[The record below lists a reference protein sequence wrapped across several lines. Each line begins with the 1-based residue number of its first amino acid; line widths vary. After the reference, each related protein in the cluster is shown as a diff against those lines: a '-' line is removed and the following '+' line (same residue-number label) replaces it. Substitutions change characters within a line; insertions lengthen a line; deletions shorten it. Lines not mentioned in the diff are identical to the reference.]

1 MIKKNLNNKKK
12 SSSHGYDIPDELE
25 TFDLNDMDEARSYVL
40 YGRSSTGKTTLAMSW
55 PGKIL
60 LLDVRDRGTDSVSD
74 VPPKKGVGYK
84 INDWE
89 DFEMVYYFIK
99 KNPNKYKTIVID
111 TMSQLQQLCVKKVLE
126 DQGKSTKDAGN
137 WGSMRKQDWG
147 QVASIMKEWII
158 NYRDLVDLGIEV
170 VFIAQDRTFN
180 IDEEEAS
187 DSSLAPEIGPAMSPS
202 ISKHLNAAV
211 NIIGNT
217 FIREKLRIK
226 EVNGKKKEIPEMQYC
241 LRIGPNATYITKA
254 RKPKGIPLPSV
265 IVDPDYDKIIN
276 IIKGE

>member
-1 MIKKNLNNKKK
+1 MIKKSLKKK
-12 SSSHGYDIPDELE
+12 SSSNYDIPDELP

-40 YGRSSTGKTTLAMSW
+40 YGRSSTGKTTLAMSF

-74 VPPKKGVGYK
+74 ISPKKGVGMK
-84 INDWE
+84 INDWD
-89 DFEMVYYFIK
+89 DFEMVYYFLK
-99 KNPNKYKTIVID
+99 KNPDKYKTVVID
-111 TMSQLQQLCVKKVLE
+111 TMSQLQQLCVKMVLE

-147 QVASIMKEWII
+147 QVASIMKEWIV

-180 IDEEEAS
+180 IDEEENS
-187 DSSLAPEIGPAMSPS
+187 DSSLAPEIGPALSPS
-202 ISKHLNAAV
+202 ISKALNAAV

-217 FIREKLRIK
+217 FIRERHITK
-226 EVNGKKKEIPEMQYC
+226 EVNGKKKEISKIEYC

-254 RKPKGIPLPSV
+254 RKPKGIALPSV
-265 IVDPDYDKIIN
+265 LVDPDYETIIN
-276 IIKGE
+276 TIKGE

>member
-1 MIKKNLNNKKK
+1 MIKKTKKK
-12 SSSHGYDIPDELE
+12 SSSSHDYDIPDELP
-25 TFDLNDMDEARSYVL
+25 TFALNDMDSARSYVL

-55 PGKIL
+55 PSKIL

-74 VPPKKGVGYK
+74 ISPKKGVGMK
-84 INDWE
+84 IKDWE
-89 DFEMVYYFIK
+89 DFEMVYYFIL
-99 KNPNKYKTIVID
+99 KNPDKYKTIVID

-147 QVASIMKEWII
+147 EVASTMKEWII

-170 VFIAQDRTFN
+170 VFIAQDRVFN
-180 IDEEEAS
+180 VDDEEGNDNS
-187 DSSLAPEIGPAMSPS
+187 IAPEIGPALSPS
-202 ISKHLNAAV
+202 ISKTLNAAV

-217 FIREKLRIK
+217 FIREKIRIK
-226 EVNGKKKEIPEMQYC
+226 EINGKKKEISEIQYC
-241 LRIGPNATYITKA
+241 LRIGPNATYVTKA

-276 IIKGE
+276 TIKGE